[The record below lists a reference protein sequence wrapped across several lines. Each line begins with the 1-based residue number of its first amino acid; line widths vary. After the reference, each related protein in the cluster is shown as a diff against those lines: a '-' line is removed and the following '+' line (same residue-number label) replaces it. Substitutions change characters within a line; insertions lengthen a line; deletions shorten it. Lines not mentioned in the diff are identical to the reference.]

1 MPELLFADANSTLEE
16 ARFAIF
22 GVPFDK
28 TSSFRSGSAQ
38 APDKIREASHN
49 FETFMF
55 EHGEDIESINFCD
68 LGNLEEYDSTDGMI
82 PGVEEFTKGIVEKSK
97 IPIVLGGEHSLT
109 SAVVKCFKDVGV
121 IVLDAH
127 LDFRDEY
134 EGDRNSHACAVRRIS
149 DIVGVD
155 NVVPIGVRSFS
166 KEEKLD
172 AEELGLRFVSGYEF
186 IKGTTMQEAVDRGLE
201 WIDKERVYLSLD
213 IDVIDPAF
221 APAISNPEPFGL
233 EPIEIKRCIN
243 YLADRLVGFDIVEV
257 CPPFDNGNTSAL
269 AARLVREVIMAV
281 WKTQT

>member
-68 LGNLEEYDSTDGMI
+68 LGNLEEYDSTDRMI
-82 PGVEEFTKGIVEKSK
+82 PGVEEFTNGIVEKGK

-109 SAVVKCFKDVGV
+109 SGVVKCFKDVGV

-134 EGDRNSHACAVRRIS
+134 EGDRNSHACTVRRIS

-186 IKGTTMQEAVDRGLE
+186 IKGTTMQEAVDRALE

-213 IDVIDPAF
+213 VDVIDPAF
-221 APAISNPEPFGL
+221 APGISNPEPFGL

-269 AARLVREVIMAV
+269 AARLVREVTMAV
-281 WKTQT
+281 WKAQT